1 MVRGRV
7 VIAACLLAGCTA
19 WQEVRVHGGLPANIA
34 VGDRAV
40 VSLRSGESVSGTVN
54 RVEPDA
60 LVVDGRRID
69 VAAMSMVEVR
79 EISGGR
85 TAGTVGGGVG
95 TFILGT
101 LLAVGAIVLIV
112 VL

>member
-7 VIAACLLAGCTA
+7 LIAACLLAGCTA
-19 WQEVRVHGGLPANIA
+19 WQEVRVHGGLPANVA

-40 VSLRSGESVSGTVN
+40 VSLRSGEAVSGTVD
-54 RVEPDA
+54 RVEPGA
-60 LVVDGRRID
+60 LVVDGRRIE
-69 VAAMSMVEVR
+69 VAEMSTVEVR
-79 EISGGR
+79 EISAGR

-95 TFILGT
+95 TFLLGT
-101 LLAVGAIVLIV
+101 LLAVGVIVLIV